1 MSLRSLTKNSM
12 STYYDEY
19 AILDAQIKEMENKK
33 DELRGLILRDMVE
46 AGEEAIETA
55 VGKFSVTKLKTWTYP
70 ENVISLGDKF
80 KAAKAKAEST
90 GDATYIEKESLRF
103 TQIKL

>member
-1 MSLRSLTKNSM
+1 M

-55 VGKFSVTKLKTWTYP
+55 VGKFSITRRKTWTYT
-70 ENVISLGDKF
+70 EKVNELSDKL
-80 KAAKAKAEST
+80 KATKAKEEST
-90 GDATYIEKESLRF
+90 GDATYTEEESLRF